1 MKDSGLGINDYDDRG
16 NIKPGL
22 MIPFFV
28 IYFGRYLLLG
38 ILSPLAG
45 RGNSLDLTFL
55 TNHHPLLMMSSV
67 LPVILGLL
75 ILVKDI
81 PKSSI
86 RAGLWSRGREILVVT
101 GLVQIFSVLVIDYSN
116 GQITSTSIAVQF
128 LTAYLVYL
136 VFTTPRV
143 KLFFSIKRKLD

>member
-1 MKDSGLGINDYDDRG
+1 MQDSGLGINDYDDRG

-28 IYFGRYLLLG
+28 VYFGRYLLFGLV
-38 ILSPLAG
+38 SVLAG

-55 TNHHPLLMMSSV
+55 TNHHPLLMITSV
-67 LPVILGLL
+67 LPLSLGLL

-86 RAGLWSRGREILVVT
+86 RAGLWSRGREILVGT
-101 GLVQIFSVLVIDYSN
+101 GLVQIFSVLVIDFSS
-116 GQITSTSIAVQF
+116 GQITSTSIAAQF
-128 LTAYLVYL
+128 FTGYLVYL
-136 VFTTPRV
+136 VFINPRV
-143 KLFFSIKRKLD
+143 KLFFSIKAKLD